1 VHLKNSEAF
10 HLGVADA
17 ITDLVGG
24 TPVLRLKRLVPAGS
38 ADIFAK
44 LEYLNPGGSVKD
56 RAAIGIIRRAEQ
68 EGKLAP
74 GGTIV
79 EATAGNTGIGLA
91 LIGVNRG
98 YKVKLFVPENFS
110 QEKVTIMRAL
120 GAEVERTPDEEGMQ
134 GAIRRAKELVAGDRG
149 AFMAGQFENPANPDY
164 HYETTAVELF
174 EQMAGKVDAV
184 VLGCGTCGT
193 FTGVA
198 RYLKEHVPGVLAVA
212 VTTQGSVLGGGAP
225 GPHKV
230 EGIGNNFI
238 PETFDPAVC
247 DEVIAVTD
255 DDAFAA
261 VKQLAAQE
269 GVLAGSSGGA
279 VVFAALEVAGR
290 LGAGKRVATIIPD
303 SAERYL
309 SKKIFEGGI

>member
-1 VHLKNSEAF
+1 VHQKTFEGS
-10 HLGVADA
+10 HLGVADD

-24 TPVLRLKRLVPAGS
+24 TPMLRLRRLVPSGS

-110 QEKVTIMRAL
+110 QEKVIIMRAL
-120 GAEVERTPDEEGMQ
+120 GAEVDRTPDEEGMQ
-134 GAIRRAKELVAGDRG
+134 GAIRRAKELVARDKS
-149 AFMAGQFENPANPDY
+149 AFMAGQFENPANPDF
-164 HYETTAVELF
+164 HYETTAVEIF
-174 EQMAGKVDAV
+174 EQMGGKVDAV

-198 RYLKEHVPGVLAVA
+198 RYMKEHMPGVLAVA

-230 EGIGNNFI
+230 EGIGNNFV

-255 DDAFAA
+255 DDAFEM
-261 VKQLAAQE
+261 VKRLAALE
-269 GVLAGSSGGA
+269 GALAGSSGGA
-279 VVFAALEVAGR
+279 VVFAALQVAKR

-309 SKKIFEGGI
+309 SKKIFEGGV

>member
-1 VHLKNSEAF
+1 VHKTTIERTLPQI
-10 HLGVADA
+10 ADD
-17 ITDLVGG
+17 ITQLVGG
-24 TPVLRLKRLVPAGS
+24 TPILKLNRLVPAGS
-38 ADIFAK
+38 ADVYAK

-56 RAAIGIIRRAEQ
+56 RAAIGIIARAEEQ
-68 EGKLAP
+68 GLLKP

-98 YKVKLFVPENFS
+98 YKVALFVPQNFS
-110 QEKVTIMRAL
+110 EEKVMIMRAL
-120 GAEVERTPDEEGMQ
+120 GAVVTRTPDDEGMQ
-134 GAIRRAKELVAGDRG
+134 GAIRRAKELTAGDPK

-164 HYETTAVELF
+164 HYKTTAQEIF
-174 EQMAGKVDAV
+174 EQMDGKIDAIVIGAGTA
-184 VLGCGTCGT
+184 GT

-198 RYLKEHVPGVLAVA
+198 RYMKKHLPKVQTFA
-212 VTTQGSVLGGGAP
+212 VTTQGSVLGGGQA

-230 EGIGNNFI
+230 EGIGSSFI
-238 PETFDPAVC
+238 PKTFDASVC
-247 DEVIAVTD
+247 DEVLVAND
-255 DDAFAA
+255 LEAFGM
-261 VKQLAAQE
+261 VKELAARE

-279 VVFAALEVAGR
+279 NVFAALQVARR
-290 LGAGKRVATIIPD
+290 LGTGKRVVTVIPD

>member
-1 VHLKNSEAF
+1 VHLKSSEVS
-10 HLGVADA
+10 HLGVVDN

-24 TPVLRLKRLVPAGS
+24 TPLLRLKRLVPAGS
-38 ADIFAK
+38 ADVFAK

-68 EGKLAP
+68 EGKLTS

-120 GAEVERTPDEEGMQ
+120 GAEVERTPDQEGMQ
-134 GAIRRAKELVAGDRG
+134 GAIRRAKDLVAADPT
-149 AFMAGQFENPANPDY
+149 AFMAGQFENFANPDY

-174 EQMAGKVDAV
+174 EQMAGKVDAL

-198 RYLKEHVPGVLAVA
+198 RYMKQHLPAVLAIA

-230 EGIGNNFI
+230 EGIGNNFV

-255 DDAFAA
+255 DDAFAT

-279 VVFAALEVAGR
+279 AAFAALQVARR